1 MQQELYSVNLKIN
14 KDLLLD
20 LLGMVVLLSCTG
32 AMKQKV
38 NSMVKLFE
46 EGICHR
52 QFLTMCKIAGM
63 MN

>member
-1 MQQELYSVNLKIN
+1 MQQELYTVNLKIN
-14 KDLLLD
+14 KDLLLA
-20 LLGMVVLLSCTG
+20 LLGMVVLLRCIG

-38 NSMVKLFE
+38 SSMVKLFE
-46 EGICHR
+46 EGICYR